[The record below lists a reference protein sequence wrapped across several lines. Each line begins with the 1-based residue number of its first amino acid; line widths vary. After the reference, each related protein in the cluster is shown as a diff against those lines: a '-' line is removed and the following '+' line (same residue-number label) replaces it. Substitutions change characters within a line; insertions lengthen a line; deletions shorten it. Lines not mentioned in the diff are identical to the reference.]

1 MRNQKEESLK
11 HSKFQFQAEI
21 RFTTVSSLAENN
33 CFVENTFKVTEEL
46 KVDISTS
53 KEEKLSIV

>member
-21 RFTTVSSLAENN
+21 RFTTVSPLAENN
-33 CFVENTFKVTEEL
+33 CFVESTLKVTEEQRNE
-46 KVDISTS
+46 VDISTS
-53 KEEKLSIV
+53 KVEKL